1 MNEIDEDGN
10 PSQGRSYLYERARR
24 DAKRKESKGRFEPYA
39 RRPIPKQTAIAG
51 VVTREFD
58 CTPVKNEEYAA
69 LEILQ
74 AEKMLKVPEREG
86 VSFTDLKPANYN
98 ASAGMSMSDKA
109 ALNKVSLYV
118 CAYAIELTP
127 FLQQQLQ
134 ARRTAAKENRA
145 ARVPRNVL
153 VDKLL
158 ELFKEHKIWGLRDLK
173 IKVEQPEAY
182 VRDVLQEIAFM
193 WRNGDFNGKW
203 ELKNE
208 YKELDM
214 GLMNST
220 TVAPEAVESEAGTP
234 SGMDDDDE
242 NETFEDVP

>member
-1 MNEIDEDGN
+1 M
-10 PSQGRSYLYERARR
+10 
-24 DAKRKESKGRFEPYA
+24 
-39 RRPIPKQTAIAG
+39 
-51 VVTREFD
+51 
-58 CTPVKNEEYAA
+58 
-69 LEILQ
+69 
-74 AEKMLKVPEREG
+74 
-86 VSFTDLKPANYN
+86 
-98 ASAGMSMSDKA
+98 
-109 ALNKVSLYV
+109 
-118 CAYAIELTP
+118 
-127 FLQQQLQ
+127 Q

-158 ELFKEHKIWGLRDLK
+158 ELFKEHRIWGLRDLK

-214 GLMNST
+214 GLMNTT
-220 TVAPEAVESEAGTP
+220 TVAPEAIESEGGTP

-242 NETFEDVP
+242 NEAFEDVS